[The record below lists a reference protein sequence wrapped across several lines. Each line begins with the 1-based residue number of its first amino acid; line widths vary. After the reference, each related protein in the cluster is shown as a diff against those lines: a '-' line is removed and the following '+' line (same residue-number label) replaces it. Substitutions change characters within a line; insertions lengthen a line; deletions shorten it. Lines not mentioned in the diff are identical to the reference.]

1 MTSTLEKVRSK
12 IGAAS
17 VAALLAG
24 IFAPRTAAAAS
35 FLGVGPMHLARDSHT
50 ATLLLNGKVLVAG
63 GSDGTNALSS
73 AELYDLSTGTW
84 SVTGALRSKR
94 RADTATLLPNGQ
106 VLVWGGASGT
116 DPFDGILA
124 SMELY
129 DPATGLWNLTQ
140 TGDPRT
146 DHTATL
152 LRNGKVL
159 IAGGVDSA
167 TTLGSVEL
175 YDPATRKWT
184 LTGNLNVAR
193 Y

>member
-1 MTSTLEKVRSK
+1 MTSTLEKVENCRNADLQSAVTQNWCVAQIFNLLYRRFV
-12 IGAAS
+12 IGKAWKQCKASRIAAS
-17 VAALLAG
+17 VAALLIG
-24 IFAPRTAAAAS
+24 TFGPRTAAAAS

-116 DPFDGILA
+116 DAFD
-124 SMELY
+124 
-129 DPATGLWNLTQ
+129 
-140 TGDPRT
+140 
-146 DHTATL
+146 
-152 LRNGKVL
+152 
-159 IAGGVDSA
+159 
-167 TTLGSVEL
+167 
-175 YDPATRKWT
+175 
-184 LTGNLNVAR
+184 
-193 Y
+193 